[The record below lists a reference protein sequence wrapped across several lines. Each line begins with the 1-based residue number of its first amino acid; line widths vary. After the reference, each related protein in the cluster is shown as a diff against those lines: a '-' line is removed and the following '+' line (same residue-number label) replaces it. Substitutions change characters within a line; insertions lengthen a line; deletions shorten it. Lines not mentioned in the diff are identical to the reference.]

1 MTALSQAAERLA
13 ARATAALTAGVMK
26 DRPVGQRHSLG
37 YSRFVS
43 IMKFALPATALGLVA
58 LIFLWPQIQVGNTR
72 FSIGFARLKATES
85 EDPSMVNARY
95 VGTDKN
101 NRPFSITADLARD
114 MLRGSTAIELEM
126 PKADLAMKN
135 GTWIALTA
143 NSGVY
148 DQQKKLL
155 YLEGA
160 VNLFH
165 DSGYEFKTE
174 KLRIDLDRGRAVS
187 NQKVTGQ
194 GPFGQ
199 LQAEGFYFGNDDQ
212 SIFFTGRSKL
222 IIHPSAAEGVK

>member
-1 MTALSQAAERLA
+1 MTTLSQAAERLA
-13 ARATAALTAGVMK
+13 ADKSNPVITRVTGNSPADRRRSAA
-26 DRPVGQRHSLG
+26 

-43 IMKFALPATALGLVA
+43 IMKFALPATALALVA
-58 LIFLWPQIQVGNTR
+58 LIFLWPQIQMVDTR

-101 NRPFSITADLARD
+101 NQPFSITADLAKD
-114 MLRGSTAIELEM
+114 LLRGSAAIELEM
-126 PKADLAMKN
+126 PKADLALKN

-148 DQQKKLL
+148 DQRKKRLD
-155 YLEGA
+155 LEGA

-174 KLRIDLDRGRAVS
+174 KLRIDLEAGRAVS
-187 NQKVTGQ
+187 EKRVQGQ

-199 LQAEGFYFGNDDQ
+199 LQAEGFHLRNSGK
-212 SIFFTGRSKL
+212 SIFFTGKSKL
-222 IIHPSAAEGVK
+222 IIRPNAAGSVK